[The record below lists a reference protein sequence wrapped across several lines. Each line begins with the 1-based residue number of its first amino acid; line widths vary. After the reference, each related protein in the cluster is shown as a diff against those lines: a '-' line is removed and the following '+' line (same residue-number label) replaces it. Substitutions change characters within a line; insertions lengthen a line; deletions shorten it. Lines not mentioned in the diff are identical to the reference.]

1 MAQNKICS
9 LLSSIIYQ
17 TLMVTTL
24 INKPVYERHFN
35 LNRYLPRRHYN
46 CHLCHSIKRVSR
58 QTESHNE
65 LHCKTVV
72 V

>member
-1 MAQNKICS
+1 
-9 LLSSIIYQ
+9 
-17 TLMVTTL
+17 MVTTL